1 MKRKSTNQFV
11 WMLLAIFI
19 PFLGIAQKPNTKN
32 VQINY
37 VQPPAKPLNEGI
49 KTYYTNV
56 INTTAGFSFSTEG
69 AKDKIRLVG
78 YELANS
84 QDDADILLELSVNSV
99 NYESSIR
106 KVKWK
111 KKINDSTFIDKVG
124 AVYNVTSRVNVSYF
138 VKDLKTNSK
147 LSSGTNT
154 HSDSF
159 ESSRFNTYNEA
170 VYASNEKK
178 SQRARDL
185 YSSITNGAIRNF
197 HNHVND
203 QFGFPVKNTFLPIA
217 RGKGKKFD
225 YSDLS
230 NAYEK
235 FVNVNKQ
242 MNNGELTDDA
252 AAVLKECVFTWE
264 KATNEYVP
272 GKKKTRIGDKNIGH
286 IRYNIAL
293 GKFLLRDFDGA
304 LQVLDQTSGT
314 KVNKINVSALSD
326 LSKDLKQRHS
336 LQR

>member
-11 WMLLAIFI
+11 WIILAIFI
-19 PFLGIAQKPNTKN
+19 PFVGMAQKPNTKN
-32 VQINY
+32 VQIKF

-49 KTYYTNV
+49 KTYYSNV
-56 INTTAGFSFSTEG
+56 INTTAGFSFSTES
-69 AKDKIRLVG
+69 AKDKIRLIG

-84 QDDADILLELSVNSV
+84 QEDADILLELSINSV

-111 KKINDSTFIDKVG
+111 KKINDSTYIDKVG
-124 AVYNVTSRVNVSYF
+124 GAFTVTANMNVTYY

-147 LSSGTNT
+147 LTSGNKT
-154 HSDSF
+154 HTQSF
-159 ESSRFNTYNEA
+159 ESKRFDTYNAA
-170 VYASNEKK
+170 VYASNESKGAEGRK
-178 SQRARDL
+178 L
-185 YSSITNGAIRNF
+185 YSTLANTSLSRFN
-197 HNHVND
+197 NHVND
-203 QFGFPVKNTFLPIA
+203 QFGFPIKNSLLPVA

-225 YSDLS
+225 YTDLGD
-230 NAYEK
+230 AYEK

-264 KATNEYVP
+264 KATKEYVP

-314 KVNKINVSALSD
+314 KVNKTNVSTLTN
-326 LSKDLKQRHS
+326 LTNHLKERHS
-336 LQR
+336 LQK